1 MTRLIKS
8 TRHCLTARL
17 ICLAL
22 FIASLSL
29 AFTADL
35 QASESVIQLLR
46 AMQQA
51 WASGEFK
58 KCVALGDKLI
68 AIDSKFADAYYYR
81 GCAKSQL
88 HDSVSALKDLDYY
101 CKNSKGSKIEP
112 LTYKIQCYVDT
123 QQWSKALECIDQ
135 ANAIKPQG
143 HLYKTKAQI
152 YRQLNDNKAATS
164 CLLKAVQIAPRDYW
178 CWRELVSCYC
188 TANLYKQALEASKH
202 LIELRP
208 DEPDGHGL
216 RSKIYTKLGMTK
228 EAKAELELCN
238 QKADFPF

>member
-1 MTRLIKS
+1 M
-8 TRHCLTARL
+8 
-17 ICLAL
+17 AL

-152 YRQLNDNKAATS
+152 YRQLIIGP
-164 CLLKAVQIAPRDYW
+164 LLVVCSRL
-178 CWRELVSCYC
+178 CR
-188 TANLYKQALEASKH
+188 
-202 LIELRP
+202 LRP
-208 DEPDGHGL
+208 ATTGAGESLSAAIALPISIKRPL
-216 RSKIYTKLGMTK
+216 KPVNT
-228 EAKAELELCN
+228 
-238 QKADFPF
+238 